1 MDHKGCV
8 LSGHVAPFNETV
20 VRNVC
25 TIVTAFIPIFDRVFV
40 VCSESR
46 GQRALWIIA
55 PVWVWSNV
63 DIYLG
68 GVILVKVSCRDH
80 AKVIIKYI
88 LTEED

>member
-1 MDHKGCV
+1 MDHVGDV
-8 LSGHVAPFNETV
+8 LSGHVAPLNEAE
-20 VRNVC
+20 VRNLF
-25 TIVTAFIPIFDRVFV
+25 TLVTVETPIFDRVFV